1 MIQNLSQL
9 QQKSKYPQFA
19 KRLTD
24 ALRNR
29 GVEPSPS
36 EVANAFNKYYKVTTL
51 KPHTVRKWILGASHP
66 KTEMLLMIADWV
78 NLPPQDLLIDTQ
90 APNDL
95 KNKISFEFNFTDQE
109 VIAKYLT
116 MTVKEKI
123 TVRLVIDAITNKQK

>member
-1 MIQNLSQL
+1 M
-9 QQKSKYPQFA
+9 
-19 KRLTD
+19 
-24 ALRNR
+24 
-29 GVEPSPS
+29 
-36 EVANAFNKYYKVTTL
+36 L

-109 VIAKYLT
+109 VIAKYLA

>member
-1 MIQNLSQL
+1 
-9 QQKSKYPQFA
+9 
-19 KRLTD
+19 
-24 ALRNR
+24 
-29 GVEPSPS
+29 
-36 EVANAFNKYYKVTTL
+36 
-51 KPHTVRKWILGASHP
+51 
-66 KTEMLLMIADWV
+66 V